1 MNVNN
6 PIAVLLASL
15 SASST
20 TVATAFYQ
28 GRVYKTDENGRE
40 IERLRHL
47 RLLSPDIRDAYQ
59 LRGSFRAFLNSA
71 LNTERLFSM
80 GADIGGQFQQ
90 LSKLVDE
97 HSIAFQEGRDSDCER
112 YEVEVRETIGS
123 ISDSIEDELIMLQ
136 AQASTRFAAVS
147 TIAEKRRQNEHYL
160 KRTQRIVD
168 ILENL
173 HFSDLGEQLEGH
185 EDLHLSFRSL
195 LTDRLPA
202 FRQSFL
208 SIMEV
213 LQKYLYE
220 FRQVEQR
227 AKLVRLFDLL
237 FTRNPSW
244 TPRQWDEVADPAEWL
259 RCSAS
264 IKMHAHPDIDAS
276 GTDEYFADIAKT
288 IPDSISF
295 KTKSTRV
302 RGYVEDDPGNEDIEM
317 PTSPLRLA
325 IGAFYTEAS
334 QSEGISACAWWLAN
348 PSLIAGIPEDIW
360 LLRVLA
366 EDDNKGGDGRWLL
379 EMKSAPHPEF
389 SGNLLI
395 HDAIVK
401 KSPKAV
407 VHA

>member
-6 PIAVLLASL
+6 PVAVLLASL

-20 TVATAFYQ
+20 TVATAYYQ
-28 GRVYKTDENGRE
+28 GRVYKTEENARE

-47 RLLSPDIRDAYQ
+47 RLLSPDIRDAFQ
-59 LRGSFRAFLNSA
+59 LRGSFRTFLNSA

-80 GADIGGQFQQ
+80 GADIGGQFEQ
-90 LSKLVDE
+90 LDKLVSE
-97 HSIAFQEGRDSDCER
+97 HSIAFQEGRDADCER
-112 YEVEVRETIGS
+112 YEVEVRETIGA
-123 ISDSIEDELIMLQ
+123 ISDSIEDELITLQ

-147 TIAEKRRQNEHYL
+147 TVAEKRRQNEHYL

-173 HFSDLGEQLEGH
+173 HYSDLEDQLEGH
-185 EDLHLSFRSL
+185 EDLHLSYRSL
-195 LTDRLPA
+195 LTERMPA

-227 AKLVRLFDLL
+227 AKLLRSFNLL

-244 TPRQWDEVADPAEWL
+244 TPKDWDEVTDPAEWM
-259 RCSAS
+259 RCAAP
-264 IKMHAHPDIDAS
+264 IKIQTHPDIDAS
-276 GTDEYFADIAKT
+276 GTDDYFVEIAGT
-288 IPDSISF
+288 ISETSPL
-295 KTKSTRV
+295 KNRTTRAQ
-302 RGYVEDDPGNEDIEM
+302 GYVEEESGNEEVSM
-317 PTSPLRLA
+317 PESPLRVA
-325 IGAFYTEAS
+325 ISTYYEEAS
-334 QSEGISACAWWLAN
+334 QSDGISACDWWLAN
-348 PSLIAGIPEDIW
+348 PSLVDGIPANVW

-366 EDDNKGGDGRWLL
+366 EDDNKGGDGYWLL
-379 EMKSAPHPEF
+379 EMKSDPHIEF

-395 HDAIVK
+395 KDAIVK
-401 KSPKAV
+401 KSPKSTAY
-407 VHA
+407 A